1 MILKIILFIF
11 FTLLLILLTFFTLYI
26 LIPSISKEDKKKED
40 PLIPLSLSP
49 VILPEEK
56 MYNPTSEKAYVLC
69 SCNKEC
75 KLDRSM
81 YNSQYTCV
89 MAKTVYGSAL
99 DCRFACLGLGDCT
112 KICPQEAIVIKNMTA
127 VITSNCCGCGKCV
140 LVCPQNIIKLIPKNT
155 KTIVACNNDSSEM
168 TSCTKL
174 KIEENVTW
182 NDKKDFKIWEYCY
195 KIIKRFRK
203 IF

>member
-1 MILKIILFIF
+1 MILKIILFILF
-11 FTLLLILLTFFTLYI
+11 ILLLILLTFFTLYI
-26 LIPSISKEDKKKED
+26 LIPSINKEDKKKED
-40 PLIPLSLSP
+40 PLVPLTLSP

-56 MYNPTSEKAYVLC
+56 KYSPSNEKAYVMC
-69 SCNKEC
+69 SCSKEC
-75 KLDRSM
+75 ALDRSM
-81 YNSQYTCV
+81 YNNEYSCV

-99 DCRFACLGLGDCT
+99 DCRFACLGLGDCQ

-155 KTIVACNNDSSEM
+155 KRTVVCSNESSEM

-174 KIEENVTW
+174 KAEENVVW

-195 KIIKRFRK
+195 KIFKRLK
-203 IF
+203 